1 MKEVNIKHRK
11 DGRFEAR
18 IVIDG
23 KRKSIY
29 GKSVSEVRKNVKQ
42 LQQEI
47 SKGNIISKNIRLNA
61 AMETYL
67 VDIKKCKVKDTTYD
81 RVESTFKYHIKDEAL
96 GRMQLGAITAQD
108 IQKLL
113 SDQCE
118 KGLSTS
124 SIKKIYNLL
133 GEFFRYA
140 TAIREIGWNP
150 MSLVE
155 MPHASKIQYKSKE
168 MEVLNA
174 SEMKQV
180 VAIAEQINEDGQP
193 CYRYGEAIV
202 LLLLTGLRS
211 GEIRG
216 IHIND
221 IDLKQR
227 ILHIHTNIVYAKD
240 RENGGIKYI
249 IGDVKTKKSIR
260 EIPLNDR
267 AILAI
272 QRLLNTTYNPENGFL
287 LCTSNGKIVTHSHL
301 QRCYSAILTKAGIQ
315 HMGMHSTRHS
325 FATAVLK
332 DAEDKGQI
340 KEVSELLGHSD
351 VSVTYEHYIK
361 ASNEDKRNL
370 VNQLNKLVG

>member
-11 DGRFEAR
+11 DGRYEAR
-18 IVIDG
+18 ITVDG
-23 KRKSIY
+23 KRKSVY
-29 GKSVSEVRKNVKQ
+29 GRSVSEVKKGIKQ

-47 SKGNIISKNIRLNA
+47 SKGNIISKSIRLNV
-61 AMETYL
+61 AMEIYL
-67 VDIKKCKVKDTTYD
+67 KDIKKCKVKATTYD
-81 RVESTFKYHIKDEAL
+81 RAESTFKYHIKDESL

-118 KGLSTS
+118 KGLSSS

-155 MPHASKIQYKSKE
+155 MPHISKIQYKSKE
-168 MEVLNA
+168 MEVLNTL
-174 SEMKQV
+174 EMKQV
-180 VAIAEQINEDGQP
+180 ISVAEQINEDGQP

-216 IHIND
+216 IHTND
-221 IDLKQR
+221 IDFKQR
-227 ILHIHTNIVYAKD
+227 TLHVHTNIVYAKD
-240 RENGGIKYI
+240 RKNGGIQYI
-249 IGDVKTKKSIR
+249 IGDVKTKNSIR

-272 QRLLNTTYNPENGFL
+272 QRLLNTTYNSETGFL

-301 QRCYSAILTKAGIQ
+301 QRCYSAILKKAGIQ

-361 ASNEDKRNL
+361 TSNKDKRNL
-370 VNQLNKLVG
+370 VNQLNELVI

>member
-11 DGRFEAR
+11 DGRYEAR
-18 IVIDG
+18 IIVDG

-29 GKSVSEVRKNVKQ
+29 GKSISEVRKSVKQ

-47 SKGNIISKNIRLNA
+47 SKGIIISKNIRLNV
-61 AMETYL
+61 AMQAYL
-67 VDIKKCKVKDTTYD
+67 EDIKKCKVKATTYD
-81 RVESTFKYHIKDEAL
+81 RVESTFKYHIKDEPL
-96 GRMQLGAITAQD
+96 GRMQLGTITAQD

-140 TAIREIGWNP
+140 TAIREIGLNP
-150 MSLVE
+150 MTLVQ
-155 MPHASKIQYKSKE
+155 MPHMSKIQYESKE
-168 MEVLNA
+168 MEIL
-174 SEMKQV
+174 STLEMKQV
-180 VAIAEQINEDGQP
+180 VSVAEQIKEDGTP
-193 CYRYGEAIV
+193 CYRYGEAIII
-202 LLLLTGLRS
+202 LFLTGLRS

-221 IDLKQR
+221 IDFEQHM
-227 ILHIHTNIVYAKD
+227 LHVHTNVVYAKD
-240 RENGGIKYI
+240 RENGGIQYI
-249 IGDVKTKKSIR
+249 IGDVKTKNSIR
-260 EIPLNDR
+260 QVPLNDR

-272 QRLLNTTYNPENGFL
+272 QRLLNTTYNPETGFL
-287 LCTSNGKIVTHSHL
+287 LCTSNGKIVTHSNL
-301 QRCYSAILTKAGIQ
+301 QRCYSAILKRAGLQ